1 MHTISRRCTGV
12 PSRNACHADLDHGP
26 VKLLAMLAQLLQE
39 VLFHLR
45 PVLHRHIGDL
55 IWRIFEIC
63 HRFTRMHTH
72 IHTEREGEGRR
83 EGRREGER
91 AKGIRSVGGE
101 TA

>member
-1 MHTISRRCTGV
+1 M
-12 PSRNACHADLDHGP
+12 PSRNACHVDLDHGP

-63 HRFTRMHTH
+63 QRFTR
-72 IHTEREGEGRR
+72 IHTEREREGRR